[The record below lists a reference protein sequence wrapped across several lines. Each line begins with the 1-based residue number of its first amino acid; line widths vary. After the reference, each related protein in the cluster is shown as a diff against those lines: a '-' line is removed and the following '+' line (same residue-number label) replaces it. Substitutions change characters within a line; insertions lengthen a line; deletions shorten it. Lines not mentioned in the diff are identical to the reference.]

1 MWQEAFIIALSEIRV
16 LLSRKYCLD
25 ALSYVGTSEAFQVL
39 KQKIIQDKKISKQ
52 EELQRMLLGLAS
64 APRPTVDHIEA
75 VWVG

>member
-1 MWQEAFIIALSEIRV
+1 
-16 LLSRKYCLD
+16 LD

-39 KQKIIQDKKISKQ
+39 KQKIIEDKKISKQ

-64 APRPTVDHIEA
+64 APRPTVDHTEA

>member
-1 MWQEAFIIALSEIRV
+1 MWQETFIIALSEIRV

-39 KQKIIQDKKISKQ
+39 KKISKQ

>member
-1 MWQEAFIIALSEIRV
+1 MWQETLIIALSEIRV

-39 KQKIIQDKKISKQ
+39 KKISKQ

>member
-1 MWQEAFIIALSEIRV
+1 MDPCFI
-16 LLSRKYCLD
+16 SRKYCLD

-39 KQKIIQDKKISKQ
+39 KQKIIEDKKIRKQ